1 MKKALVLALTAFM
14 VLSLATAAF
23 AVEVDYEGKVAV
35 KWGGESQGDVK
46 DDPNF
51 DEDALEAKVQIDF
64 TKDYGD
70 GVSAGV
76 TTKVEAHDAKELV
89 FDGGGWVQLE
99 RDLFT
104 LKASTEI
111 DAGAGKDLGEF
122 NIPGKPGL
130 GLDLNLVDGLTINTV
145 VNAGEPAY
153 NYVLKGEFAQD
164 LFTIGGG
171 FQSAE
176 EDKITLVGLVDGEE
190 VELELPVE
198 KTTAFGIYGTANLI
212 DGLTLNAEFGSRKI
226 EWGEGEED
234 WESTALLASA
244 AYEVDALSATGTF
257 LMQKGWF
264 KSLNDDDAD
273 QTWRIIDMYRY
284 FGGDDGLEILA
295 FALDASYDLIDAL
308 TLEGYFDYLLSAKDE
323 EEELDIDDPYAY
335 KVGAAYTIIEPLE
348 AKAWYKAVGG
358 DLSQFGGS
366 VAYTL
371 AEDVTASFEVTSTT
385 DTTLVEDA
393 DAKLAYTAKIEAAF

>member
-1 MKKALVLALTAFM
+1 MVLA
-14 VLSLATAAF
+14 LATAAF
-23 AVEVDYEGKVAV
+23 AVEVSYEGKVAV
-35 KWGGESQGDVK
+35 TWGGESQGDDK
-46 DDPNF
+46 TDPAF
-51 DEDALEAKVQIDF
+51 AEDALEAKVQIDF

-76 TTKVEAHDAKELV
+76 TTKVEAHGEKTLE
-89 FDGGGWVQLE
+89 FDGAGWVQLE

-176 EDKITLVGLVDGEE
+176 AYEITLVGLEDGEE
-190 VELELPVE
+190 VELTVPAE

-226 EWGEGEED
+226 EWGEEGAED

-308 TLEGYFDYLLSAKDE
+308 TLEGYFDYLLSAKYE
-323 EEELDIDDPYAY
+323 EEKRDIDDPYAY

-385 DTTLVEDA
+385 DTTLVENA